1 MELNAIF
8 DVAISLAFTFFLL
21 SVIASGLQEFMAG
34 LFRWRGTYLA
44 KSIDVIMDNGDA
56 TRFAWNGLGDW
67 LRAHLTRAPAE
78 LPRRQREETNPI
90 LARIRKGM
98 SSHPLL
104 RGTPADLPSYVP
116 ARNFSMALLEV
127 LRDGVSGT
135 PLFAQVEQTVAE
147 MPEGDL
153 KRTLGVFLHDAAGDI
168 DRFRVNLERWFDD
181 AMDRA
186 SGIYKRLSQYVTLV
200 FGLLLAISLNIDTLH
215 VARTLWDEPV
225 SRAALVAGA
234 AVASERGGVT
244 DPGQQLQTTL
254 QALRCQ
260 PLPLGW
266 ELDKAEPACR
276 LPGLAPHH
284 HRPAWPRDIP
294 GWLLTALAV
303 SLGAPFWFELLQNL
317 INLRAAGPKPDRS
330 IAG

>member
-1 MELNAIF
+1 MELGAIC

-21 SVIASGLQEFMAG
+21 SVIASGLQEFIAG

-56 TRFAWNGLGDW
+56 ARFAWNGLGDW
-67 LRAHLTRAPAE
+67 LRAHLTPKAAE
-78 LPRRQREETNPI
+78 PPNHAASNPI
-90 LARIRKGM
+90 LQRIRAGM
-98 SSHPLL
+98 ASHPLL

-127 LRDGVSGT
+127 LRDGLPDQPV
-135 PLFAQVEQTVAE
+135 FARLEQTVSE
-147 MPEGDL
+147 LPDGDL
-153 KRTLGVFLHDAAGDI
+153 KRTLGVFLHDAAGDL
-168 DRFRVNLERWFDD
+168 DRLRGNLERWFDD

-186 SGIYKRLSQYVTLV
+186 SGIYKRLSQYVTLAL
-200 FGLLLAISLNIDTLH
+200 GLLLAVGLNIDTLH
-215 VARTLWDEPV
+215 IARTLWDEPV
-225 SRAALVAGA
+225 SRAVLVASASATSQHDGA
-234 AVASERGGVT
+234 G
-244 DPGQQLQTTL
+244 DPGRQLQSTL

-266 ELDKAEPACR
+266 EVGDTLPCR
-276 LPGLAPHH
+276 LPS
-284 HRPAWPRDIP
+284 RPPTGHPLGWPRDIP

-317 INLRAAGPKPDRS
+317 INLRAAGPKPDRR
-330 IAG
+330 IIG